1 MRRFDE
7 AIAQARQGQRIDPT
21 SPNSNVGLAYSL
33 NLAGRYDEAI
43 LATEKALELD
53 PGFGLAHAFLV
64 ESYLGKGMYGEAISR
79 LETIEDNHPLNISSL
94 GYAYA
99 MSGREA
105 DARKMLKRLDQL
117 SLSRHVPAITR
128 AKIYIGLKEKDRAFK
143 ALDQALEERA
153 WEFGTLK
160 TGYIF
165 EPLRSD
171 PRFTDL
177 MRRAGLPQ

>member
-1 MRRFDE
+1 MGRFDE
-7 AIAQARQGQRIDPT
+7 AITYAKQGQKIDPT

-43 LATEKALELD
+43 QATQKALELD

-64 ESYLGKGMYGEAISR
+64 ESYLGKGMYGEAISKM
-79 LETIEDNHPLNISSL
+79 EKMEDTHPLTISSL

-99 MSGREA
+99 MSGRVA
-105 DARKMLKRLDQL
+105 DARKMLKQLDQL
-117 SLSRHVPAITR
+117 SLSRHVPAISR
-128 AKIYIGLKEKDRAFK
+128 AKIYIGLNEKDRAFK
-143 ALDQALEERA
+143 WLDQALNERA

-160 TGYIF
+160 VGYIF
-165 EPLRSD
+165 EPLRKD
-171 PRFTDL
+171 PRFKDL